1 MPVGL
6 LDTRFLDSARI
17 NRVVQT
23 LASNLEVMR
32 PLVYLDRLNL
42 NPADDDEILARF
54 SGNIIAADII
64 ADDQEAVVQDSGKVE
79 LSTNAIPNIKLG
91 QRVGQG
97 KLNLIKR
104 LESIG
109 GLAGEAEQL
118 LGWEQRFGMQLV
130 TGVRQR
136 LNALACAM
144 MLDSANYN
152 RLGIVLSGA
161 TWGMP
166 SKLNV
171 TPSTPWSTAASAV
184 PIDDIF
190 GMDQVGT
197 DNYGTTYDKLTMSS
211 QAFRYMV
218 ATTQFANQASIPL
231 QAHYLVAA
239 TSLPTK
245 DLRTMMN
252 VAGQILNKTVV
263 IDDATY
269 GERSNAGAP
278 VIRRRYLPA
287 NQVLLSRSQDE
298 RDNAVMDIGNGVTT
312 ESLVGDV
319 SSGLIGENPFAAG
332 GQYGPV
338 SYFTRRPDLNPP
350 DTVAWAVARAFPRKF
365 VPEST
370 AVLTVY

>member
-1 MPVGL
+1 MAVGL
-6 LDTRFLDSARI
+6 VDTRFLDSARI
-17 NRVVQT
+17 NRIVQT
-23 LASNLEVMR
+23 LASNLEVQR
-32 PLVYLDRLNL
+32 PLVYLDRLNF

-54 SGNIIAADII
+54 TGNIIAADVI

-79 LSTNAIPNIKLG
+79 LSTTAIPNIKLG
-91 QRVGQG
+91 QRVGQA
-97 KLNLIKR
+97 KINMIRR
-104 LESIG
+104 LERVG
-109 GLAGEAEQL
+109 GLPGEAEQL

-144 MLDSANYN
+144 MLDSASYN
-152 RLGIVLSGA
+152 RMGIVLTNA

-166 SKLNV
+166 ANLKV

-190 GMDQVGT
+190 AMDQVGT
-197 DNYGTTYDKLTMSS
+197 DSYGITYDKLTMSS

-218 ATTQFANQASIPL
+218 ATTQFANTAAIPL
-231 QAHYLVAA
+231 RAGYLTAA
-239 TSLPTK
+239 TSFPTK

-269 GERSNAGAP
+269 GERSNAGSLT
-278 VIRRRYLPA
+278 RRRYLPP
-287 NQVLLSRSQDE
+287 NQVLLSRTQDE
-298 RDNAVMDIGNGVTT
+298 RDDGVMDMANGITT
-312 ESLVGDV
+312 ESVVGDV
-319 SSGLIGENPFAAG
+319 SSGLIGENPFTAAG
-332 GQYGPV
+332 EYGPTA
-338 SYFTRRPDLNPP
+338 YFTRRPDLNPP
-350 DTVAWAVARAFPRKF
+350 DTVAWAVARAFPRKL
-365 VPEST
+365 VPEAT